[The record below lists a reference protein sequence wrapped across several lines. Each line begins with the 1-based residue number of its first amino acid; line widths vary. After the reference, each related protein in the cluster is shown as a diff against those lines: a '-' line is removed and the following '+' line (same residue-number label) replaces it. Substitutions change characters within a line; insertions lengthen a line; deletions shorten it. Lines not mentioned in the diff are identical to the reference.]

1 MAQIGVVGSQ
11 FQAVSSRHIRQGTAV
26 GREGFG
32 TGRRVEKVGGVVKRA
47 QVSKRFPVVRIC
59 MVLCTHLMS
68 YLGLT
73 TGEVVERNISW
84 MWGEYARWDMPLE
97 RAASSE
103 AASER
108 ARDAGGVRAV
118 ASERAS
124 ERASAASEGE
134 RGCKGKGVC
143 SAERGGHQPAS

>member
-1 MAQIGVVGSQ
+1 MRGEGV
-11 FQAVSSRHIRQGTAV
+11 GTS
-26 GREGFG
+26 G
-32 TGRRVEKVGGVVKRA
+32 RVEKVGGVVKRA
-47 QVSKRFPVVRIC
+47 LVSKTSPVVRIY
-59 MVLCTHLMS
+59 MVVCTHLMS

-73 TGEVVERNISW
+73 TGEVVERDISW
-84 MWGEYARWDMPLE
+84 MWGEYARWVMPLE

-108 ARDAGGVRAV
+108 GSDAGWLRAV
-118 ASERAS
+118 VSQ
-124 ERASAASEGE
+124 RASAASEGE